1 MKSLNYK
8 TDAVEIISRIKLL
21 DENSQPIWGKM
32 NASQMVRHLIMWEEL
47 AMKKRVYKQAFMG
60 KIFGKIALKSI
71 MKAEVMNQN
80 MPTVAGFIPDPD
92 GDLDTEKQ
100 TLIDLIST
108 RPESATEDIVHPFF
122 GKMSAEQAAILGYKH
137 VDHHLRQFGVYI
149 N

>member
-8 TDAVEIISRIKLL
+8 TDAAEIIDRIKRL
-21 DENSQPIWGKM
+21 DENSKPIWGKM

-47 AMKKRVYKQAFMG
+47 AMKKKVYKQVFMG

-80 MPTVAGFIPDPD
+80 LPTVAGFIPYPD
-92 GDLDTEKQ
+92 GDLLTEKQ
-100 TLIDLIST
+100 ILIDLIKT

-122 GKMSAEQAAILGYKH
+122 GKMSAEQTAVLGYKH
-137 VDHHLRQFGVYI
+137 IDHHLRQFGV
-149 N
+149 